1 MLASA
6 DDDFTPHQPDMQSP
20 NSSDQ
25 YNPSSELEGGQAL
38 HHPQPQLPVNG
49 VTLHFPSQ
57 GSGSRGFHL
66 PPIVAPPMTFDTSW
80 QLSPATAQMAYD
92 MVFNRQP
99 SPRELSSTAMRPQVI
114 RMQEGLGQLTSLGEF
129 FLVCCLTSIVS
140 VMLVLSFASVTH
152 FVRAVSGSSF
162 CGHCS

>member
-6 DDDFTPHQPDMQSP
+6 ENDFTPHQPDMQSP
-20 NSSDQ
+20 DSSDQ
-25 YNPSSELEGGQAL
+25 YNPSELEGGQAL

-92 MVFNRQP
+92 IVFNRQP

-114 RMQEGLGQLTSLGEF
+114 RMQEGLGQLTSMGEF
-129 FLVCCLTSIVS
+129 VCMLSYIDRAGNACSFLRLCNSRCAR
-140 VMLVLSFASVTH
+140 SFEQFFPWALQLN
-152 FVRAVSGSSF
+152 
-162 CGHCS
+162 